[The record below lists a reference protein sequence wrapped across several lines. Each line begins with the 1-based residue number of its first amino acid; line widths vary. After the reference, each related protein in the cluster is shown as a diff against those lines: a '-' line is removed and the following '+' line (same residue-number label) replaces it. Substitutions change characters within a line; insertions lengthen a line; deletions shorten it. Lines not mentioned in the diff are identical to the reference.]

1 MLQRQKEC
9 SRPSMVIAYFTS
21 LRLHFAVTCSRPFVN
36 FMVASWFKDTLH
48 GGSLELDQILR
59 ATESKLYWVCVLA
72 HAADF
77 CRIPVIAGANDK
89 IRYLTLQHSASSWV
103 RRFGLDS
110 ICITEVIHFARS
122 KFKSNFR
129 LSQHLQLLKVITQEE
144 KIQCDTISDK
154 DINRTMKTQFYNG
167 YRVMFIYS
175 SSSWGGQ
182 TSRSHKSKG
191 NWLEWKVQPSGG
203 EHCTRPQ

>member
-1 MLQRQKEC
+1 MNLPIY
-9 SRPSMVIAYFTS
+9 SRPTVYLNEIVWHDRFTA
-21 LRLHFAVTCSRPFVN
+21 LPYRPGFN
-36 FMVASWFKDTLH
+36 TW
-48 GGSLELDQILR
+48 
-59 ATESKLYWVCVLA
+59 
-72 HAADF
+72 
-77 CRIPVIAGANDK
+77 
-89 IRYLTLQHSASSWV
+89 SA
-103 RRFGLDS
+103 
-110 ICITEVIHFARS
+110 I
-122 KFKSNFR
+122 FKSNFR

-191 NWLEWKVQPSGG
+191 NWLE
-203 EHCTRPQ
+203 